1 MYKVLV
7 VEDEPNIRGGI
18 VRHSMWG
25 ELGLTDVEEA
35 DDGTTALERV
45 RAQPDI
51 RLVLTDIRMK
61 KMSGLELIARLYDE
75 LAFQGK
81 VIVLSGYDDF
91 HYARTA
97 MTYGVQDYL
106 VKPVD
111 MAELKEA
118 VARAFERMAR
128 EERQSVG
135 LRMMERAMPK
145 LKEQLLQQLLGEPA
159 GAAAAA
165 NALQSHGLS
174 WIASSRLAMLV
185 LEPDHLPAEEAE
197 EKERELALF
206 AAGNVLEHTLRETVK
221 APASYALFRSVRRDG
236 WIAAFGQPSSAS
248 ADWAWLRDLKATLR
262 TRMSRYVKRSAS
274 IAVVVDE
281 GDAGLSGLYK
291 EAMDELSRI
300 RLYGDD
306 DGREE
311 AFAPDTVRE
320 VDLLSGPQALADLLK
335 HGGAADVR
343 KAAAQFPH
351 MVREWGIG
359 RVRDLQQ
366 RLFEW
371 LLALFEAARK
381 AGWKQDYWRKNP
393 LRLWSDIQAYD
404 TAEALQEQV
413 ETWLLQIN
421 AELQEAPRNQVLQLA
436 ERYIREHVA
445 EPLTVQTIA
454 EQVYV
459 SPEWLSTLFR
469 KHYDMTVLD
478 YITRLRMEKAK
489 TLLQDVG
496 LKIYQ
501 ISGMTGY
508 KDTVYFSR
516 LFRKHTGLTP
526 AEYRNQRG
534 IGADE

>member
-1 MYKVLV
+1 
-7 VEDEPNIRGGI
+7 
-18 VRHSMWG
+18 MWD

-35 DDGTTALERV
+35 DDGMTALERI
-45 RAQPDI
+45 REQPDI

-61 KMSGLELIARLYDE
+61 KMSGLELIGRLYDE
-75 LAFQGK
+75 LGFEGK

-91 HYARTA
+91 QYARTA
-97 MTYGVQDYL
+97 MTYGVLDYL

-118 VARAFERMAR
+118 VARAFERMER

-159 GAAAAA
+159 GAAPPAAANA

-174 WIASSRLAMLV
+174 WLASSRLAMLV
-185 LEPDHLPAEEAE
+185 LEPDHLPAEEAG

-221 APASYALFRSVRRDG
+221 SPAAYALFRSVRRDG
-236 WIAAFGQPSSAS
+236 WIVAFGQPSTAP
-248 ADWAWLRDLKATLR
+248 ADWAWLRELKATLR

-274 IAVVVDE
+274 IAVAVGE
-281 GDAGLSGLYK
+281 GDAGLSELYK
-291 EAMDELSRI
+291 ETMGELSRI
-300 RLYGDD
+300 RLYGEEDD
-306 DGREE
+306 REE
-311 AFAPDTVRE
+311 PSASETVRE

-343 KAAAQFPH
+343 KAAAQFSH
-351 MVREWGIG
+351 MVREWGIE

-393 LRLWSDIQAYD
+393 LLLWSGIQAYD

-413 ETWLLQIN
+413 EAWLLQIN
-421 AELQEAPRNQVLQLA
+421 AELQEAPRNQVLQQA
-436 ERYIREHVA
+436 ERYIREHAA

-454 EQVYV
+454 EHVYV

-478 YITRLRMEKAK
+478 YLTRLRMEKAK
-489 TLLQDVG
+489 ALLQDVG